1 MKINRIKD
9 FKKVIEQ
16 DKKYVLIKIMIDFW
30 DKEIDFNIIK
40 AVAIK
45 KKFEKIEISKL
56 GLNCQCF
63 LKNCLKSSIMEICHW
78 NKKQDVFKFF

>member
-9 FKKVIEQ
+9 LKGIIEQ

-40 AVAIK
+40 AVAI
-45 KKFEKIEISKL
+45 
-56 GLNCQCF
+56 
-63 LKNCLKSSIMEICHW
+63 
-78 NKKQDVFKFF
+78 